1 MPIIDSKNLLKT
13 GKITIDVNEIRDEIK
28 RDLLYEL
35 DKRFHPMRYALA
47 YILDVIFE
55 LHPTRFKKEKK
66 VYDSLNEE
74 EREKYLKKVDKEVYK
89 LRDLEEKLNATSQIG
104 HCACCKCR
112 EYLELKRIATERI
125 IL

>member
-35 DKRFHPMRYALA
+35 DKRFYPMRYALA

-66 VYDSLNEE
+66 IYDSLNEE

-89 LRDLEEKLNATSQIG
+89 LRNLEDELNRTSQIG

-125 IL
+125 I

>member
-104 HCACCKCR
+104 HCGCCKCEKYALLR
-112 EYLELKRIATERI
+112 QIANERI
-125 IL
+125 I

>member
-74 EREKYLKKVDKEVYK
+74 EREKYLKKVDKEIHK
-89 LRDLEEKLNATSQIG
+89 LRNLEGALNDTSHMG
-104 HCACCKCR
+104 HCGCCKCEKYALLR
-112 EYLELKRIATERI
+112 QIANERI
-125 IL
+125 I

>member
-13 GKITIDVNEIRDEIK
+13 GKITIDVNEIRDDIK

-55 LHPTRFKKEKK
+55 LHPTRFNKEKE
-66 VYDSLNEE
+66 VYDSLTEDE
-74 EREKYLKKVDKEVYK
+74 QEKYIKKVDKEIHK
-89 LRDLEEKLNATSQIG
+89 LRRLEEKLNDTTQMG
-104 HCACCKCR
+104 HCACCKCE
-112 EYLELKRIATERI
+112 EYLELKRIANEV